1 MSVSMRLPA
10 PAGNSGATSR
20 WLHPQRDISHEILFL
35 TMTALGKDRL
45 DIVTFNENQSTFN
58 KLVSSM
64 EKLRQ
69 QWAQMPTPKAI
80 DRQNYFGTPL
90 EC

>member
-1 MSVSMRLPA
+1 
-10 PAGNSGATSR
+10 
-20 WLHPQRDISHEILFL
+20 
-35 TMTALGKDRL
+35 MTALGKDRL
-45 DIVTFNENQSTFN
+45 DIVTLNEKCQSTFN

>member
-1 MSVSMRLPA
+1 
-10 PAGNSGATSR
+10 
-20 WLHPQRDISHEILFL
+20 
-35 TMTALGKDRL
+35 MTALGKDRL